1 MFCVKKIVNFCELK
15 RIEEESRQN
24 VFEYIAPVKQKLEN
38 TGYAIENKFF
48 YTNKKTAKRK
58 IYECEFRIYPG
69 NLTKSEAKKQ
79 FKLKVFRL
87 FIYEKEQLNKCNFKI
102 TFQNDFY
109 FKLYFALT
117 CKLLFVVGDIEKS
130 AKDNI
135 FDFILRVFTPNRAGE
150 LVFKFKGRDY
160 EWIRIL
166 LPLSLAFAVGIIA
179 VLKETEFL
187 SYFGYGYY

>member
-1 MFCVKKIVNFCELK
+1 MKRIVDCCELK
-15 RIEEESRQN
+15 RIEEDSRQN
-24 VFEYIAPVKQKLEN
+24 ALEYIAPVKQKLEN
-38 TGYAIENKFF
+38 TGYAVENKFF
-48 YTNKKTAKRK
+48 YTNKKTGKRK
-58 IYECEFRIYPG
+58 IYQCEFSIYPG
-69 NLTKSEAKKQ
+69 NLTKNGAKKQ

-102 TFQNDFY
+102 TFRNDFY
-109 FKLYFALT
+109 FKLYLALT

-135 FDFILRVFTPNRAGE
+135 LDFILRVFTPNRAGE
-150 LVFKFKGRDY
+150 LAFKYRGKDY
-160 EWIRIL
+160 EAFRTIL
-166 LPLSLAFAVGIIA
+166 LILLAFAIGIIA